1 VVQGEAGRQP
11 AAREGPGEHLRRYD
25 RRLVERTNLGARQ
38 RLARGLLK
46 LLGALPAPAQLL
58 LAGGRPVRADGQLL
72 EPEVQ
77 LMLRLLD
84 VISRPRFEERPPS
97 EAREEVRAEAALFA
111 DARSLPVQSVRD
123 LTVPTP
129 AGGVGARLYVPH
141 GVAAPSPLLV
151 YFHGGG
157 FVCGDLETHDPTC
170 RFLAREGGVRILA
183 IGYRRAPEH
192 RFPAAVEDGHAA
204 LRFAQRE
211 AMSLG
216 ADPRRIA
223 VGGDSAGG
231 NLAAVV
237 ALLTRDEGA
246 APAFQLLIYPVTD
259 WSRKTGSYA
268 LFREGFFLT
277 ERQMDWYRDHYLGND
292 EAAARDWR
300 ASPLLA
306 ADLAGAPPAHVVVAG
321 FDPLRDE
328 GIAYARRLER
338 AGGPVTLRVHWGL
351 VHGFANAVGVGRT
364 SPAAMREAADALRRA
379 LA

>member
-1 VVQGEAGRQP
+1 
-11 AAREGPGEHLRRYD
+11 
-25 RRLVERTNLGARQ
+25 
-38 RLARGLLK
+38 LLK
-46 LLGALPAPAQLL
+46 MLGALPAPAQLL
-58 LAGGRPVRADGQLL
+58 LAGGRPVRAEGQLL

-84 VISRPRFEERPPS
+84 VVSRPAFEELPPS

-111 DARSLPVQSVRD
+111 DARRLPVQSVRN
-123 LTVPTP
+123 LSVPTP
-129 AGGVGARLYVPH
+129 AGPVGARLYAPP

-170 RFLAREGGVRILA
+170 RFLAREGGVRVLA
-183 IGYRRAPEH
+183 IDYRRAPEH

-211 AMSLG
+211 AVSLG

-237 ALLTRDEGA
+237 ALLARGEGA

-259 WSRKTGSYA
+259 WSRKAGSYA

-277 ERQMDWYRDHYLGND
+277 ERQMDWYRDHYLGSD
-292 EAAARDWR
+292 EAAAHAWR

-306 ADLAGAPPAHVVVAG
+306 ADLAGSPPAHVVVAG

-338 AGGPVTLRVHWGL
+338 AGGPVTLRVQWGL
-351 VHGFANAVGVGRT
+351 VHGFANAVTVGRT
-364 SPAAMREAADALRRA
+364 SPAAMREAAGALRRA